1 MDAFIAVLILIG
13 VLSFGGT
20 AEQKAETE
28 TSADSRCTANAS
40 ARSEHLGLRCG
51 DRPHFRDLT
60 VPRANEPGGA
70 ATVSTECPD
79 D

>member
-28 TSADSRCTANAS
+28 TSADSRCPANAS
-40 ARSEHLGLRCG
+40 GTIKHAGLGCG

-60 VPRANEPGGA
+60 VPRANEPNGA
-70 ATVSTECPD
+70 ATVLTECPD

>member
-1 MDAFIAVLILIG
+1 MEAFIAVLILIG

-20 AEQKAETE
+20 AEKKVESE
-28 TSADSRCTANAS
+28 NSPDSRCPAKPS
-40 ARSEHLGLRCG
+40 ATIEQGRLRCG

-60 VPRANEPGGA
+60 IPRVSEPAGA
-70 ATVSTECPD
+70 ATVPTECPD